1 MNTDV
6 FHKDEHANLM
16 QLDNEVVSDRP
27 SDWIPELHDI
37 PIGLVNKF
45 LYQDDNEEK
54 EEEEIDTSFAIPKKT
69 TKTNSKKTNHNNTN
83 NNNHNNNI
91 IMNQF
96 ISSTLVDT
104 ADEMSEE
111 DALALRRNK
120 YGKRFKK

>member
-1 MNTDV
+1 
-6 FHKDEHANLM
+6 M

-45 LYQDDNEEK
+45 LYQQDENEEK
-54 EEEEIDTSFAIPKKT
+54 EEDEETDTSFATSKTT

-83 NNNHNNNI
+83 NNNYSNNI
-91 IMNQF
+91 VMNQF
-96 ISSTLVDT
+96 ISSTLIDT

-120 YGKRFKK
+120 YGKRFKKIDHLK